1 MNQSSTRHCRRAGF
15 TLIELL
21 VVISIIGILA
31 ALLLPALARAKL
43 NAQKGQARVEMNN
56 IIAAISQ
63 YNATYSRYPASTKAT
78 ESLTDECPDFTYGT
92 LDRAGAAPLRNSKG
106 QSLLPIKNVGNKGYQ
121 NSNSEIMSIL
131 LARDR
136 YPNDNSMTPNAN
148 HAKNPRKEVFL
159 NVKSPPL
166 GPDLV
171 YRDPWGNPYI
181 ITIDM
186 NYDSKCR
193 DAFYSRLAGG
203 DRVGLFL
210 TRDEK
215 SGSTFWEASQP
226 VMVWSLG
233 PDGAAAT
240 GPGAAANAGVNKD
253 NILSWWK

>member
-1 MNQSSTRHCRRAGF
+1 MNQSPARHCRSAGF

-63 YNATYSRYPASTKAT
+63 YNSTYSRYPASTKAT
-78 ESLTDECPDFTYGT
+78 ESLTEECPDFTFGT
-92 LDRAGAAPLRNSKG
+92 MDRNGANPLRNSKG
-106 QSLLPIKNVGNKGYQ
+106 QLIQPAIKNVGNKGYQ
-121 NSNSEIMSIL
+121 NSNSEVMSIL

-171 YRDPWGNPYI
+171 YRDPWGGPYI

-186 NYDSKCR
+186 NYDHKCWDAVYGNLR
-193 DAFYSRLAGG
+193 DGG
-203 DRVGLFL
+203 DRVGLF
-210 TRDEK
+210 R
-215 SGSTFWEASQP
+215 SGNHWEANQD

-233 PDGAAAT
+233 PDGAATTA
-240 GPGAAANAGVNKD
+240 GLPNAGVNKD